1 MGQNMHAKNGSIT
14 HRSTASLRIPV
25 DDSLIYMIKIMDPKL
40 NFMTYDPDINKGIVL
55 ERAPDAVST
64 IVPMK
69 VDVFRYKA
77 QTFDVYPYFP
87 TNISGDKT

>member
-1 MGQNMHAKNGSIT
+1 MGQNLQAKNGNIT

-40 NFMTYDPDINKGIVL
+40 NFMTYDPDLNKGIII
-55 ERAPDAVST
+55 ERGPEAVST
-64 IVPMK
+64 IIPMK

-77 QTFDVYPYFP
+77 H
-87 TNISGDKT
+87 K